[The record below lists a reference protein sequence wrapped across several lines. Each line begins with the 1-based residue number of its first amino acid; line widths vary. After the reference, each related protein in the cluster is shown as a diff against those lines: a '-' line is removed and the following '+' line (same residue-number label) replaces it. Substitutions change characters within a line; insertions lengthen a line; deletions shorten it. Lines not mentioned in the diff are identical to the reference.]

1 MPRGRGGHGF
11 GAGRAGTLVEF
22 SGVAPAVAGVEEE
35 DRERQVRLA
44 GAEAW
49 LGPDRVG
56 RVANLGSKECEGA
69 LGRHGATDLLPK
81 CVSTCRVTPTQ
92 RRSLGR

>member
-11 GAGRAGTLVEF
+11 GAGRAKTLVEF
-22 SGVAPAVAGVEEE
+22 SGLAPAVAGVEEE
-35 DRERQVRLA
+35 DRERQVRLV
-44 GAEAW
+44 EAW
-49 LGPDRVG
+49 LGPDRAG

-69 LGRHGATDLLPK
+69 LGHHGATGLLPK
-81 CVSTCRVTPTQ
+81 CVSTCRVTPTP